1 MRRPGST
8 NIVALGT
15 ANPVVPDRFLED
27 FPCKEEKVEDF
38 VVKLEEVVESKVT
51 YFFTPSLKNSRVS
64 DHDSTLAPEIVK
76 WPADHYLNQEAWE
89 I

>member
-38 VVKLEEVVESKVT
+38 VVKLEEVVETKVA
-51 YFFTPSLKNSRVS
+51 YF
-64 DHDSTLAPEIVK
+64 
-76 WPADHYLNQEAWE
+76 
-89 I
+89 